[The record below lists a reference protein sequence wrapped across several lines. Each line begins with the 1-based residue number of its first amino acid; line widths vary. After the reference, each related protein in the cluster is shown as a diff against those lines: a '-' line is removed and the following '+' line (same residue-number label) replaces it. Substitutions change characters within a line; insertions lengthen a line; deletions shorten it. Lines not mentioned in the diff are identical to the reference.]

1 MRVIQTIRRWRDTA
15 MPLSDQLSVAGEL
28 AAGWADVLRLRT
40 DDAWAHIESAHDR
53 SRNAGLLHTQAH
65 LLRVVGWG
73 LQGRPGALVR
83 ELPLVV
89 MAAPAAHV
97 RRAAGLAPD
106 QEGGVGLLA
115 TWRMRPRG

>member
-1 MRVIQTIRRWRDTA
+1 MRVIETLRRHRAAA
-15 MPLSDQLSVAGEL
+15 MPLSDQVSVAREL
-28 AAGWADVLRLRT
+28 VAGWADVLRLRT
-40 DDAWAHIESAHDR
+40 GEAWAHIESAHEH

-73 LQGRPGALVR
+73 LKGRPGALVR

-115 TWRMRPRG
+115 TWRMRAGG